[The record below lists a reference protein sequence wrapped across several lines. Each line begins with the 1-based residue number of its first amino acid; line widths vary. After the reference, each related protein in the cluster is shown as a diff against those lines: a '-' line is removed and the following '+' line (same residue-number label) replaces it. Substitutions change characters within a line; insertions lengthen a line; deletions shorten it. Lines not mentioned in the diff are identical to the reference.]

1 MKFSWKWGQIILLNK
16 FVGGT
21 YYSLAIR
28 KRYLLIFCYSF
39 KFGYLETHLLEYKKE
54 LNYGRSCCGFSRFS
68 PSFEKAKNLMQRI
81 VIFLLAQVRFV
92 FTDLANQV
100 PFTITHHYY
109 VTHKGIC
116 VKLQQQEKH
125 YPILC
130 LLPSQHLF
138 LLLPSSTYLPNP
150 LPPFYPTFK

>member
-1 MKFSWKWGQIILLNK
+1 M
-16 FVGGT
+16 GGT
-21 YYSLAIR
+21 YCSLAIR

-39 KFGYLETHLLEYKKE
+39 KFGYLETHPLEYKKE

-116 VKLQQQEKH
+116 VKLQQRGKT
-125 YPILC
+125 
-130 LLPSQHLF
+130 LPHF
-138 LLLPSSTYLPNP
+138 APSSLSTPLSSSSIFHILAQPLASILPH
-150 LPPFYPTFK
+150 FQVV